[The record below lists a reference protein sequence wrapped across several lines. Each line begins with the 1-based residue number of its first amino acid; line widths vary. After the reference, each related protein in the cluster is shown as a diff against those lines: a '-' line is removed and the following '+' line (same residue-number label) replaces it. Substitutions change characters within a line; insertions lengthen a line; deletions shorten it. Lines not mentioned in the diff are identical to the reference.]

1 LFLLLIVLFFVTPEQ
16 VKVVLKNI
24 REFILKLLNKKQ
36 LTSPPAA
43 CFAAAADDVAFA
55 SFGAEVDVVDTAAPS
70 GLRFGHLNC
79 DPSPMYK
86 ILLFVISIN

>member
-24 REFILKLLNKKQ
+24 REFILKLLNKK